1 MRVHHRLRELKRAH
15 GNEVTIFSSHDVEEF
30 ERLAGHSARACRR
43 KRCPVPLVVT
53 RALYDRLSEP
63 RTF

>member
-30 ERLAGHSARACRR
+30 ERLAGHSAR
-43 KRCPVPLVVT
+43 VPPEAMSGAARGDPSFV
-53 RALYDRLSEP
+53 RSAE
-63 RTF
+63 